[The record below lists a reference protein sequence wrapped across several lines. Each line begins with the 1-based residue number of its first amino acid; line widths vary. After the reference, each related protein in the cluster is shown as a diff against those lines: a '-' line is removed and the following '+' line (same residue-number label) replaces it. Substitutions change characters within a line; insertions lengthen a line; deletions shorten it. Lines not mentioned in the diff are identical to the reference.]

1 MIEEVN
7 IQGAAEQFIER
18 FGNDAPR
25 EAAMRMEELQNTGD
39 IDGYNLWQKIYDHVC
54 RIIKK

>member
-7 IQGAAEQFIER
+7 IQGAAKQFIER

-25 EAAMRMEELQNTGD
+25 EAAMPMEELQKSWR
-39 IDGYNLWQKIYDHVC
+39 Y
-54 RIIKK
+54 R